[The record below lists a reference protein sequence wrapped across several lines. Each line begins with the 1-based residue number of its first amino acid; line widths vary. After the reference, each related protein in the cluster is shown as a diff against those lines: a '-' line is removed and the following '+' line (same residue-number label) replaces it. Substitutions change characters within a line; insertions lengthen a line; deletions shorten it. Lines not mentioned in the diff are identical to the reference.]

1 MFSVIYDNYEKNL
14 KQELWMC
21 HKNMDLTMDEIYEMT
36 IRDRKF
42 YIQTH
47 NKAVER
53 EVEQMRQVLVRN
65 KNGGLVT
72 FSLAHYL
79 FL

>member
-21 HKNMDLTMDEIYEMT
+21 HKNMDLTMEEIYEMT

-42 YIQTH
+42 FIQTH
-47 NKAVER
+47 NKAVEK
-53 EVEQMRQVLVRN
+53 ETEQMKAKTRKR
-65 KNGGLVT
+65 
-72 FSLAHYL
+72 
-79 FL
+79 

>member
-21 HKNMDLTMDEIYEMT
+21 HKHMNLTMNELYEMT

-47 NKAVER
+47 NKVVEK
-53 EVEQMRQVLVRN
+53 EVEQMKLRR
-65 KNGGLVT
+65 KK
-72 FSLAHYL
+72 
-79 FL
+79 